1 MIIFSHFSSG
11 CYTKPLN
18 LVNHSVGSKETRA
31 ELHYDSVFLAN
42 KGKCKVFKNFNESYI
57 LISFNKDFSNGE
69 EYEVFITDSN
79 VKTSFS
85 LSEQLTAG
93 DKILVD
99 NTSLGNQL
107 AYTVQIENINK
118 ISNCKGYD
126 TSSKND
132 CIETAAME
140 DVGSDL
146 GCLPPWM
153 SDKFACD
160 DNTTKKF
167 STDDMQVNFLTKVY
181 DVMLGFP
188 IYNGESG
195 CLNACKEQKINIAY
209 STKMKMDN
217 TKAAVV
223 IKFED
228 PIKVQL
234 FLLNIIFLIYC

>member
-1 MIIFSHFSSG
+1 MAALYH
-11 CYTKPLN
+11 
-18 LVNHSVGSKETRA
+18 
-31 ELHYDSVFLAN
+31 DSVFLAN
-42 KGKCKVFKNFNESYI
+42 KGKCKVFKNVNETYI
-57 LISFNKDFSNGE
+57 QISFNEEKDFSNGE
-69 EYEVFITDSN
+69 KYEVFITDSN
-79 VKTSFS
+79 VKTTFS

-118 ISNCKGYD
+118 ISSCNSYD
-126 TSSKND
+126 IGSKNE

-153 SDKFACD
+153 SDKFACE
-160 DNTTKKF
+160 NSTKKF
-167 STDDMQVNFLTKVY
+167 STDDIQLNFFTKVY
-181 DVMLGFP
+181 DIMLGFP

-195 CLNACKEQKINIAY
+195 CLNACQEQKINIAY
-209 STKMKMDN
+209 STKMKVDN
-217 TKAAVV
+217 RNAAVV

-228 PIKVQL
+228 PIKVKL
-234 FLLNIIFLIYC
+234 FLLRYDFLKFRFR